1 MNIIETTQCKVDLAK
16 VINIQGFSLERILEV
31 APDFLKVSWSSWGAS
46 RLQKTPDY
54 TAKHCQH
61 MSTKFHDG

>member
-31 APDFLKVSWSSWGAS
+31 EPDFLKVSW
-46 RLQKTPDY
+46 
-54 TAKHCQH
+54 
-61 MSTKFHDG
+61 